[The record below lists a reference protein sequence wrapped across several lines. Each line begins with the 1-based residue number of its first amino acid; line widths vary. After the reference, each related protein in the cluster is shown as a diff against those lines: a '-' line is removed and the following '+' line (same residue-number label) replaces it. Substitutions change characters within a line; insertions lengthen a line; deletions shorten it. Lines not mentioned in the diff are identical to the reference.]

1 MKSKVAAVVMG
12 ITVAMSFSA
21 MNAEAKKGPKEIY
34 SVVDLAV
41 GANESLN
48 VFNSLIA
55 ALVDTGLDEALACKG
70 QVTVFAPTDAAFDAA
85 AEAVIGEGATGME
98 LVDALDI
105 ETLTNILLYHVA
117 PGRRL
122 SPDVVEADQIRMLS
136 KQFTVVTVNEDGV
149 FINDAAILIDEELFD
164 LEADNG
170 VVHVINTVLIP
181 PSAE

>member
-1 MKSKVAAVVMG
+1 MKSKVVAVVMG
-12 ITVAMSFSA
+12 ITVALSFSA

-41 GANESLN
+41 EANDSLN

-55 ALVDTGLDEALACKG
+55 ALVNTGLDEVLACKG
-70 QVTVFAPTDAAFDAA
+70 QVTVFAPTDPAF
-85 AEAVIGEGATGME
+85 AELGLTPEVIDGLSEEDLAD
-98 LVDALDI
+98 VA
-105 ETLTNILLYHVA
+105 NVLLYHVA

-149 FINDAAILIDEELFD
+149 FINDAAILIDDGLFD

-170 VVHVINTVLIP
+170 VVHVINKVLLP
-181 PSAE
+181 APAE